1 MKDKMN
7 TYGKSMIFLIG
18 IIVASLFL
26 APFIRTNGE
35 GFNEGFSGIND
46 LSTPGDFPK
55 SVNQVILDE
64 FPLIGKNKTSDNNY
78 DEIWWKYPVFSLGS
92 YKQITNNL
100 KHHRNPDQGTCI
112 RADFCGAAYNDNKDT
127 KTNIITPLPEAEEG
141 EGARVGYFRS
151 EPNKLYF
158 SIPTN
163 QNILY

>member
-1 MKDKMN
+1 MKDKIN
-7 TYGKSMIFLIG
+7 TFGKSIIFLLG
-18 IIVASLFL
+18 IIAVSLFL
-26 APFIRTNGE
+26 APFITTNSEDFSE
-35 GFNEGFSGIND
+35 GFTGL
-46 LSTPGDFPK
+46 LSPGDFPK
-55 SVNQVILDE
+55 SDNQVILDE
-64 FPLIGKNKTSDNNY
+64 FPQIGKNTTSDNNY

-92 YKQITNNL
+92 FEQITNNL

-112 RADFCGAAYNDNKDT
+112 RADFCGALYNDNKNV

-151 EPNKLYF
+151 EPNKLFF

>member
-1 MKDKMN
+1 MKDKIN
-7 TYGKSMIFLIG
+7 TFGKSMIFLIG
-18 IIVASLFL
+18 IMAVSLFL
-26 APFIRTNGE
+26 APFIRTNSK
-35 GFNEGFSGIND
+35 GFNEGFSGL
-46 LSTPGDFPK
+46 LSPGYFPK

-64 FPLIGKNKTSDNNY
+64 FPQIGKNTTSDNNY

-92 YKQITNNL
+92 FEQITNNL

-112 RADFCGAAYNDNKDT
+112 RADFCGALYNDNKNV

>member
-1 MKDKMN
+1 MKDKIN
-7 TYGKSMIFLIG
+7 TYGKSVIFLIG

-26 APFIRTNGE
+26 APFIKENS
-35 GFNEGFSGIND
+35 EGFSGIND

-55 SVNQVILDE
+55 SVNQVILDD

-151 EPNKLYF
+151 EPNKLFF

>member
-7 TYGKSMIFLIG
+7 MYGKSMIFLIG

-35 GFNEGFSGIND
+35 GFSGIND

-64 FPLIGKNKTSDNNY
+64 FPKIGKNKTSDNNY

-100 KHHRNPDQGTCI
+100 KHNRNPDQGTCI

>member
-1 MKDKMN
+1 MKDKIN
-7 TYGKSMIFLIG
+7 TFGKSMVFLIG
-18 IIVASLFL
+18 IIAVSLFL
-26 APFIRTNGE
+26 APFNR
-35 GFNEGFSGIND
+35 EGFSGIND

-55 SVNQVILDE
+55 SVNQVILDD

-112 RADFCGAAYNDNKDT
+112 RADFCGAAYNDNKDK

-151 EPNKLYF
+151 EPNKLFF

>member
-1 MKDKMN
+1 MKDKIN

-26 APFIRTNGE
+26 APLIKVNS
-35 GFNEGFSGIND
+35 EGFSGIND

-55 SVNQVILDE
+55 SVNQVILDD
-64 FPLIGKNKTSDNNY
+64 FPIIGKNKTSDNNY

-92 YKQITNNL
+92 YEQITNNL

-141 EGARVGYFRS
+141 DGARVGYFRS
-151 EPNKLYF
+151 EPNNLYF

>member
-1 MKDKMN
+1 MKDKIN

-18 IIVASLFL
+18 IIVASIFL
-26 APFIRTNGE
+26 APFIKENS
-35 GFNEGFSGIND
+35 EGFSGIND

-55 SVNQVILDE
+55 SVNQVILDD
-64 FPLIGKNKTSDNNY
+64 FPIIGNNKTSDNNY

-112 RADFCGAAYNDNKDT
+112 RADFCGAAYYDNKDT

-151 EPNKLYF
+151 EPNKLFF

>member
-7 TYGKSMIFLIG
+7 KFGKSMIFLIG
-18 IIVASLFL
+18 IMAVSLFL

-55 SVNQVILDE
+55 SVNQVILDK
-64 FPLIGKNKTSDNNY
+64 FPKIGKNKTSDNNY

-92 YKQITNNL
+92 FKQITNNL
-100 KHHRNPDQGTCI
+100 KHNRNPDQGTCI
-112 RADFCGAAYNDNKDT
+112 RADFCGAAYNDNKNT

>member
-1 MKDKMN
+1 MKDKIN
-7 TYGKSMIFLIG
+7 TFGKSMVFLIG
-18 IIVASLFL
+18 IIAVSLFL
-26 APFIRTNGE
+26 APFIRRNS
-35 GFNEGFSGIND
+35 EGFSGF
-46 LSTPGDFPK
+46 LSPGYFPK

-64 FPLIGKNKTSDNNY
+64 FPQIGKNTTSENNY

-92 YKQITNNL
+92 FKQITNNL

-112 RADFCGAAYNDNKDT
+112 RADFCGAAYNDNKNA

-141 EGARVGYFRS
+141 DGARVGYFRS

>member
-1 MKDKMN
+1 MKDKIN
-7 TYGKSMIFLIG
+7 TYGKSVIFLIG

-26 APFIRTNGE
+26 APFIKENS
-35 GFNEGFSGIND
+35 EGFSGIND

-55 SVNQVILDE
+55 SVNQVILDD
-64 FPLIGKNKTSDNNY
+64 FPIIGKNKTSDNNY

-151 EPNKLYF
+151 EPNKLFF